1 MALTYQVDI
10 ANKSFKDDVG
20 SLRTIIS
27 DFSIALTAGE
37 FVSLLGPSG
46 AGKSTLLNIVSGL
59 DSDYQGEVKL
69 NLPYAQPARVALM
82 FQEPRLMP
90 WLTICDNVMLVCEG
104 ASSQRRSNALYWLQQ
119 VGLSGAEHQYPAQ
132 LSGGMLKRAALA
144 RAFACEPD
152 ILLMDEPFSSLDIPA
167 ADSLRQL
174 LTQLWQA
181 RKTTVVYVTHD
192 ITEAITLS
200 DRILLL
206 SSQPMQVLEDVSLTA
221 QRPRNPLD
229 DELFTLSQRF
239 KQSLAD
245 PA

>member
-1 MALTYQVDI
+1 
-10 ANKSFKDDVG
+10 
-20 SLRTIIS
+20 
-27 DFSIALTAGE
+27 
-37 FVSLLGPSG
+37 
-46 AGKSTLLNIVSGL
+46 
-59 DSDYQGEVKL
+59 
-69 NLPYAQPARVALM
+69 
-82 FQEPRLMP
+82 
-90 WLTICDNVMLVCEG
+90 
-104 ASSQRRSNALYWLQQ
+104 
-119 VGLSGAEHQYPAQ
+119 
-132 LSGGMLKRAALA
+132 MLKRAALA

-229 DELFTLSQRF
+229 DDLFTLSQRF

>member
-1 MALTYQVDI
+1 MALTYQIDI
-10 ANKSFKDDVG
+10 ANKSFNDDG
-20 SLRTIIS
+20 GNPRTIIS
-27 DFSIALTAGE
+27 DLSLSLTAGE
-37 FVSLLGPSG
+37 FVALVGPSG
-46 AGKSTLLNIVSGL
+46 AGKSTLLNIVAGL
-59 DSDYQGEVKL
+59 DSDYQGKVKL

-119 VGLSGAEHQYPAQ
+119 VGLSGAEYQYPAQ

-167 ADSLRQL
+167 ADSLRHL
-174 LTQLWQA
+174 LTQLWQTRQA
-181 RKTTVVYVTHD
+181 TIVYVTHD

-200 DRILLL
+200 DRMLLL
-206 SSQPMQVLEDVSLTA
+206 SSEPMQIMEDVSLTA
-221 QRPRNPLD
+221 PRPRNPLD
-229 DELFTLSQRF
+229 DELYTLSQRF

>member
-1 MALTYQVDI
+1 
-10 ANKSFKDDVG
+10 
-20 SLRTIIS
+20 
-27 DFSIALTAGE
+27 
-37 FVSLLGPSG
+37 
-46 AGKSTLLNIVSGL
+46 
-59 DSDYQGEVKL
+59 
-69 NLPYAQPARVALM
+69 
-82 FQEPRLMP
+82 MP

-119 VGLSGAEHQYPAQ
+119 VGLSGAEYQYPAQ

-167 ADSLRQL
+167 ADSLRHL
-174 LTQLWQA
+174 LTQLWQTRQA
-181 RKTTVVYVTHD
+181 TIVYVTHD

-200 DRILLL
+200 DRMLLL
-206 SSQPMQVLEDVSLTA
+206 SSEPMQIMEDVSLTA
-221 QRPRNPLD
+221 PRPRNPLD
-229 DELFTLSQRF
+229 DELYTLSQRF

>member
-1 MALTYQVDI
+1 MTYTVDI
-10 ANKSFKDDVG
+10 INKAFVNDAG
-20 SLRTIIS
+20 
-27 DFSIALTAGE
+27 IATAVIRNLGLTLSNGE
-37 FVSLLGPSG
+37 FVTLLGPSG
-46 AGKSTLLNIVSGL
+46 AGKSTLLNLIAGL
-59 DSDYQGEVKL
+59 DNDFEGEIRLSK
-69 NLPYAQPARVALM
+69 PDGKTARVSLM

-90 WLTICDNVMLVCEG
+90 WLSICENVMLVCDG
-104 ASSQRRSNALYWLQQ
+104 STSQRRSSALHWLSL
-119 VGLSGAEHQYPAQ
+119 VGLSGAEYQYPAQ

-174 LTQLWQA
+174 LSELWQK
-181 RKTTVVYVTHD
+181 RRTTVVYVTHD
-192 ITEAITLS
+192 ITEALTLS

-206 SSQPMQVLEDVSLTA
+206 SSHPMQMLEDVRLTS
-221 QRPRNPLD
+221 QRPRNPLEN
-229 DELFTLSQRF
+229 ELLALAERF